1 VEDAAMI
8 RDDRAARCMKEKG
21 PHEKGI
27 SRVRHTDVFVALRA
41 MIPDLILVETTKA
54 V

>member
-1 VEDAAMI
+1 
-8 RDDRAARCMKEKG
+8 MKEEG

-27 SRVRHTDVFVALRA
+27 SRVRRADMLIALRA